1 MVCPGFFM
9 ISCAPRLKLTVF
21 TACSTTSTE
30 LLELRQSMQKNL
42 KERPIPLE
50 NVDWESDKGSAP
62 PSPTHN
68 NTVVGPDETIA
79 LASSSSRLLIID
91 TRPLDDFLAAH
102 LPRTAHLSIPSLI
115 FNRLRRHLTT
125 NTPLSWASVGTFVST
140 PGGRR
145 EWDSVDI
152 NSPMDV
158 VVLGLDGDDIEKP
171 RILVELLTPLVT
183 EGRVRMLEG
192 GWRSIADQAR
202 AAKMTVSEEPE
213 EAAEPLPP
221 PAGPPTGVPPQVS
234 HSAPSTLLI
243 PPSSAHAPAPSQ
255 TRIPNP
261 SMSLSPVGRNLP
273 SLTLDTGMRSPRP
286 PKLCIN
292 LDRTAMSATLP
303 KRAKP
308 TRGARPKLS
317 TLTINVGDSNKLG
330 VGGGPHS
337 AFPSHGGGG
346 GFMSARSDRSMGDQQ
361 TPLTSSLQ
369 PPVGSPWTGV
379 SSSSAGSSTYGT
391 PITGPIGV
399 GMTPT
404 GIPPPPKSPAPLEVS
419 TILPSFLFLGPEIT
433 SRKDVDAL
441 LSLGIRRI
449 LNVAFECDDD
459 EGLGLKTSFE
469 RYYRIPMKDS
479 VEASGVGEGIKDAI
493 NILDDA
499 RLHSAPVY
507 VHCKAGKSRSV
518 TVVLAYLIHANA
530 WTLKTSYAYVAERRH
545 GISPNIGFV
554 AELILFEEQELGRK
568 ASMAAAD
575 KKEDIV
581 TREPRLGPRYTRESL
596 PPEWA
601 MNYGTALVE
610 PVMEEMD
617 GAPEARH
624 RRPSTAAGAE
634 IEVRKNGQWVHHR
647 RPPVDRDTLQP
658 GRRVSKAGLESMA
671 IRPLRPATPQDDDFV
686 PQF

>member
-1 MVCPGFFM
+1 
-9 ISCAPRLKLTVF
+9 
-21 TACSTTSTE
+21 
-30 LLELRQSMQKNL
+30 MQKNL

-50 NVDWESDKGSAP
+50 NMDWESDKESAP
-62 PSPTHN
+62 PSPSQN
-68 NTVVGPDETIA
+68 NTTVGPDETIA
-79 LASSSSRLLIID
+79 LASSSSPLLIID
-91 TRPLDDFLAAH
+91 TRPLDDFLIAH
-102 LPRTAHLSIPSLI
+102 LPRTAHVSIPSLI
-115 FNRLRRHLTT
+115 FNRLRKHLSA
-125 NTPLSWASVGTFVST
+125 NKPISWASVGSFVST
-140 PGGRR
+140 PAGRR
-145 EWDSVDI
+145 EWDSVDVG
-152 NSPMDV
+152 SRMDI
-158 VVLGLDGDDIEKP
+158 VVLGLDGEDIDKP
-171 RILVELLTPLVT
+171 RILVDVLSPLLS

-192 GWRSIADQAR
+192 GWRSIVDQAQ
-202 AAKMTVSEEPE
+202 AANMTVSGEPE
-213 EAAEPLPP
+213 ESIGPLPS
-221 PAGPPTGVPPQVS
+221 PAGPPTGVPPAAS

-243 PPSSAHAPAPSQ
+243 PPSSATAPAPSQ
-255 TRIPNP
+255 TGIPNP
-261 SMSLSPVGRNLP
+261 SMSLSPIGRNLP
-273 SLTLDTGMRSPRP
+273 SLTLDTGIKSPRP

-317 TLTINVGDSNKLG
+317 TLTIDVGDSNKLG

-337 AFPSHGGGG
+337 AFPSNGSGG
-346 GFMSARSDRSMGDQQ
+346 GFLSARSSRSMGDQQ
-361 TPLTSSLQ
+361 TPLTSSLL
-369 PPVGSPWTGV
+369 PPAGSPWTGV
-379 SSSSAGSSTYGT
+379 STSSAGSSTYGT
-391 PITGPIGV
+391 PLSGTIGV
-399 GMTPT
+399 AMTPSAV
-404 GIPPPPKSPAPLEVS
+404 PPAPKSPAPLEVS

-433 SRKDVDAL
+433 TRTDVDAL

-479 VEASGVGEGIKDAI
+479 VEASGVGQGIKDAI

-568 ASMAAAD
+568 ATVTAAE
-575 KKEDIV
+575 KKDDIV
-581 TREPRLGPRYTRESL
+581 AREPRIGPRYTRESL

-601 MNYGTALVE
+601 MNYGAGLVA
-610 PVMEEMD
+610 PVMEEPE
-617 GAPEARH
+617 GTPEARH

-671 IRPLRPATPQDDDFV
+671 IRPLRPATPQNDDLV
-686 PQF
+686 PQPQY